1 MKYEHAKNSYSV
13 CGRHIKVSHLKNVV
27 KLGVARKSVKVR
39 KNILSNMNRDGL
51 CKKEAEHVSKE
62 TYLNKRTRVHIKKL
76 VNKCVFEGLY

>member
-39 KNILSNMNRDGL
+39 KNILSNMNRDVYVR
-51 CKKEAEHVSKE
+51 KKQNMSQRRP
-62 TYLNKRTRVHIKKL
+62 T
-76 VNKCVFEGLY
+76 